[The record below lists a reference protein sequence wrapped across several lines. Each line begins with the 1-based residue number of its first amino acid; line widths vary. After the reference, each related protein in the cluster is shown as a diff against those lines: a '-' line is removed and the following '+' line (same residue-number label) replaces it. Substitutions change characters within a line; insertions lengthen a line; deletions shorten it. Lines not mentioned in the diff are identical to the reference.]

1 MASVKEKE
9 VLGLN
14 PEAGDAEVLNR
25 IASLVERETEL
36 KTILSDLRVSDAKL
50 ALNEIERL
58 KKEQSPEAAQKLS
71 NDELKEC
78 AERAYK
84 NKLGDDFFI
93 NHYDGSPMLSEAE
106 IKAAYGAGNYSRVV
120 KGKIVD

>member
-1 MASVKEKE
+1 MATGKEKE
-9 VLGLN
+9 LLKLSA
-14 PEAGDAEVLNR
+14 EASDSEVLAR
-25 IASLVERETEL
+25 IAVLAERETEL
-36 KTILSDLRVSDAKL
+36 ETIHQALGVSDTKL

-71 NDELKEC
+71 DDELKKC

-120 KGKIVD
+120 KGKIV

>member
-1 MASVKEKE
+1 MATGKEKE
-9 VLGLN
+9 LLKLSA
-14 PEAGDAEVLNR
+14 EASDSEVLAR
-25 IASLVERETEL
+25 IAVLAERETEL
-36 KTILSDLRVSDAKL
+36 ETIHQALGVSDTKL

-71 NDELKEC
+71 DDELKEC

-120 KGKIVD
+120 KGKIV